1 MMITIYMCNQI
12 GTSEIREQFHARF
25 VQILPISR
33 AFFGQKE
40 SEIILLFY
48 KYTIWLPLNP
58 RTYTQ
63 SHTPTVVQGG
73 WWGGGVWSVEPLP
86 WVFDMLKY
94 TSISKKLCFHRK
106 GFDLL
111 DKINYISW
119 VVSLLR
125 TCDVTKH
132 GSHLGRHLGF
142 YQELEIR
149 LKPRELVIF
158 WAWHVK

>member
-73 WWGGGVWSVEPLP
+73 WWGGGLISGTPPLSFWYVKVHQYFEKAFLSSKRLWSSQQ
-86 WVFDMLKY
+86 D
-94 TSISKKLCFHRK
+94 KLYFM
-106 GFDLL
+106 GSVAASDL
-111 DKINYISW
+111 W
-119 VVSLLR
+119 
-125 TCDVTKH
+125 
-132 GSHLGRHLGF
+132 RH
-142 YQELEIR
+142 QT
-149 LKPRELVIF
+149 
-158 WAWHVK
+158 W